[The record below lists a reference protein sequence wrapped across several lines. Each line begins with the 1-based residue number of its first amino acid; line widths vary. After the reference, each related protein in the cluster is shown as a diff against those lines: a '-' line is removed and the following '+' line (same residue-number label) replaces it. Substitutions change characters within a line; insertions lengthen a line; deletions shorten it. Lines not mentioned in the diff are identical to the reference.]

1 MLVAVPAALLL
12 LLVLGLAAGSAGGHS
27 NGKLGNA
34 SGAPGTVT
42 AGGAACAAFAFFGKR
57 RRDDEGPEDGLESAS
72 AGTAS
77 EAEAVLG
84 LEAVDEA
91 LLPRWRR
98 PSLQQVRRADPLRAG
113 ESAPS
118 LSFESAGVKPLEDY
132 ERRVIGYR
140 LVRLLDSP
148 DELRSREIGVL
159 DQGDEVQLLERRGAF
174 WLVLCPDGRTGW
186 LHRMTLADPRQAELM
201 EDAAAPL
208 EPDPMPEYVDE
219 AEAFETVEDPEDSGD
234 DGLLEAYMTARR
246 DVLKTMADDS
256 TGPDQPL
263 DIMGRAAFQ
272 GATFAS
278 ASIEPSAAPLPEPA
292 AAVAAPLVVAA
303 VETPVVPAPAEVAA
317 PPEVAA
323 VETPQAEI
331 EPLTFDLPLE
341 AELHAGE
348 FHSSGS
354 ARAGAKYSARKSAG
368 SHKAA
373 AASRPG
379 AKSRRP
385 SR

>member
-1 MLVAVPAALLL
+1 MTDVLVPRRSRPGSGVLVAVPAASLLL
-12 LLVLGLAAGSAGGHS
+12 LLGLAAVSAGGHTD
-27 NGKLGNA
+27 GKVGNA
-34 SGAPGTVT
+34 SGPPGTVT
-42 AGGAACAAFAFFGKR
+42 AGGATLAAFAFFGKR

-72 AGTAS
+72 GVDAS
-77 EAEAVLG
+77 EAGAVLG

-113 ESAPS
+113 EATPS

-186 LHRMTLADPRQAELM
+186 LHRMTLADPREAELM
-201 EDAAAPL
+201 ADAAAPL
-208 EPDPMPEYVDE
+208 EPDPAPEYVDE
-219 AEAFETVEDPEDSGD
+219 AEAFETLEDPEALGD

-256 TGPDQPL
+256 AAPDQAI
-263 DIMGRAAFQ
+263 DVMGRNN
-272 GATFAS
+272 
-278 ASIEPSAAPLPEPA
+278 
-292 AAVAAPLVVAA
+292 
-303 VETPVVPAPAEVAA
+303 
-317 PPEVAA
+317 
-323 VETPQAEI
+323 EI
-331 EPLTFDLPLE
+331 IRSQLAKSEGYVDRVRQQRARE
-341 AELHAGE
+341 AG
-348 FHSSGS
+348 GS
-354 ARAGAKYSARKSAG
+354 AIDGPVAL
-368 SHKAA
+368 
-373 AASRPG
+373 
-379 AKSRRP
+379 
-385 SR
+385 

>member
-1 MLVAVPAALLL
+1 MTDVLVQLRSRPGAGLLVAVPAALLL

-246 DVLKTMADDS
+246 DVLRTMAS
-256 TGPDQPL
+256 GEP
-263 DIMGRAAFQ
+263 GAAEASADAPAFCTFEA
-272 GATFAS
+272 ATFA
-278 ASIEPSAAPLPEPA
+278 ALPGAQVEAAPQPVEASSQPVMEPA
-292 AAVAAPLVVAA
+292 SA
-303 VETPVVPAPAEVAA
+303 ETPAETLAA
-317 PPEVAA
+317 KPE
-323 VETPQAEI
+323 
-331 EPLTFDLPLE
+331 
-341 AELHAGE
+341 
-348 FHSSGS
+348 
-354 ARAGAKYSARKSAG
+354 RAGAQYSARKTAG
-368 SHKAA
+368 TRKAA
-373 AASRPG
+373 TASRPG
-379 AKSRRP
+379 TKSRRP